1 MAKEIIIPQGT
12 YTVGV
17 DFPEGAYVFD
27 SLKEDGILDLSKANE
42 DEDCF
47 YLDKEHGYNCRLTL
61 ANKDSFAINTQMK
74 VSKAEMIVFD

>member
-1 MAKEIIIPQGT
+1 MVKEITIPQGT

-17 DFPEGAYVFD
+17 DFPEGTYIFD
-27 SLKEDGILDLSKANE
+27 SLKEDGILDLYKANE
-42 DEDCF
+42 DQDCF

-61 ANKDSFAINTQMK
+61 ANKDSFTIDTQMK